1 MLKVNLQYIR
11 NFNSPFFAILRIP
24 QFFLVKQV
32 PISTSVSQGAALIQ
46 AVEFLRRTGREDVCL
61 CLSYANASELGSREM
76 KLEVATGA
84 DWTSGS

>member
-11 NFNSPFFAILRIP
+11 NFKSPFFAILRIP

-32 PISTSVSQGAALIQ
+32 PISTSVSQGAALIR

-61 CLSYANASELGSREM
+61 CYANASELGSREM